1 MTIGQRK
8 LDHLHYVLSDPHVD
22 RQGQYFDS
30 FRLMHNALPEL
41 NLNEIDTS
49 CVFLGK
55 KLSAPL
61 LISSMTG
68 GEHPDIIAINQR
80 LAEAAEACG
89 IALAVGS
96 QRIQF
101 ERPAAKTSFALR
113 KFAPNIPLIAN
124 IGAVQLNYQLGIT
137 HAQAAIEQLA
147 ADGLYLHLNPLQ
159 EAIQPE
165 GDTNFSGLWNK
176 IHTLSQHIQQP
187 ILLKEVGSGL
197 SPNVIRC
204 GIGYGIDYFD
214 VAGSG
219 GTSWSRIEQRRSTGN
234 PIGLTFQD
242 WGLPTPWILKQCRPL
257 AKETNL
263 IASGGL
269 RNGVDVVKSIVL
281 GARIAGM
288 AAPFLK
294 PAMEST
300 QAVIDVIE
308 QIKQEIRITLFLLG
322 KNKISDVWLND
333 GLMVD
338 IAEGSRA

>member
-1 MTIGQRK
+1 MSIGQRK
-8 LDHLHYVLSDPHVD
+8 LDHLHHVLNDAQVD
-22 RQGQYFDS
+22 RNGRYFDA
-30 FRLMHNALPEL
+30 FRLLHNALPEINLSDVDIRCTFL
-41 NLNEIDTS
+41 NKTLD
-49 CVFLGK
+49 
-55 KLSAPL
+55 APL

-68 GEHPDIIAINQR
+68 GDHPELARINQR

-89 IALAVGS
+89 VALAVGS

-101 ERPAAKTSFALR
+101 ERPASVDSFNLR
-113 KFAPNIPLIAN
+113 QFAPSIPLIAN
-124 IGAVQLNYQLGIT
+124 LGAVQLNYQLNAH
-137 HAQAAIEQLA
+137 HAQEAVNQLD

-165 GDTNFSGLWNK
+165 GDTNFSHLWSAITELATTIDK
-176 IHTLSQHIQQP
+176 PL
-187 ILLKEVGSGL
+187 LLKEVGCGL
-197 SPNVIRC
+197 SPQLIRQGLAQ
-204 GIGYGIDYFD
+204 GIHYFD

-219 GTSWSRIEQRRSTGN
+219 GTSWSRIEQLRSANN

-242 WGLPTPWILKQCRPL
+242 WGLPTPWILKQCRPI
-257 AKETNL
+257 ATQAQL

-288 AAPFLK
+288 AAPFLQ

-308 QIKQEIRITLFLLG
+308 QIKQEIRISLFLLG
-322 KNKISDVWLND
+322 KQNIDAIWLNNN
-333 GLMVD
+333 LIVD
-338 IAEGSRA
+338 VAEGNPL